1 MFQVIILIFLNY
13 IRNFNLM
20 LMLIYILISQIN
32 FDTCRYFSDIYIYI
46 YMSLK
51 YLQVLDAYE
60 KFEKSMRSI

>member
-13 IRNFNLM
+13 MRNFNLM

-32 FDTCRYFSDIYIYI
+32 FDTCRYFSDIYIY
-46 YMSLK
+46 MSLK